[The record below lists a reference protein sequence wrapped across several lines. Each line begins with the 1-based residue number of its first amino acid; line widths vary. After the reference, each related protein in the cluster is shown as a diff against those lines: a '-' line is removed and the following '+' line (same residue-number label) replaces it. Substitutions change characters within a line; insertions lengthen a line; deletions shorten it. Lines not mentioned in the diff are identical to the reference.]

1 MEESDDEGENVSF
14 EPGESGADVR
24 LEEVERILESR
35 GLDPVPFKR
44 VVREIKAMKTF
55 YTSDFNHK
63 RRSGKMTMT
72 TWLKLVELL
81 VTFLSF
87 GASKSEVTPSL
98 ALVKNL
104 PLVESFISHLRK
116 DRRVQN
122 STAACYIQ
130 SLVDHFKLP
139 GCRPKVRGFP
149 RGLCL

>member
-1 MEESDDEGENVSF
+1 
-14 EPGESGADVR
+14 
-24 LEEVERILESR
+24 
-35 GLDPVPFKR
+35 
-44 VVREIKAMKTF
+44 
-55 YTSDFNHK
+55 
-63 RRSGKMTMT
+63 MT

-139 GCRPKVRGFP
+139 GCRPKVREFP